1 MFNITNN
8 IRLAIIK
15 ILIFIIIVILFFF
28 IHDYFE
34 AKKQLKNYEE
44 EQKKIETLNVNNN
57 QQINEIKKRLPD
69 TSDVIARRKLL
80 EKIYQ

>member
-1 MFNITNN
+1 MLNITDN

-15 ILIFIIIVILFFF
+15 ILIFIIILILFFF
-28 IHDYFE
+28 IYDYFE

-57 QQINEIKKRLPD
+57 KEINEIKKKLPD
-69 TSDVIARRKLL
+69 SSDVIARRKLL